1 MGKVLGAAIGA
12 ALGLLIAWSP
22 VLAVV
27 LGAIGALGGHFAIDR
42 APPAP
47 KKVRTDPKSPEPR
60 VTFEDPT
67 PRIRAL
73 SPLFIEVARVDAA
86 PVQAEIR
93 VIREYF
99 EDIPGIDAA
108 ALETVRVEL
117 KAALAAA
124 PQELGFV
131 ATQARSFLK
140 PSERTELVRRL
151 YELGLVDGALQNSEL
166 EALRQVVTAFNLSDE
181 VLREV
186 TRAHFGDGAASY
198 EVLGVTADVDDDAL
212 KSAYRRLAAEHHP
225 DRATDGGVRFRAI
238 KDAYEALKMLRGI
251 R

>member
-22 VLAVV
+22 ALAAV
-27 LGAIGALGGHFAIDR
+27 LGALGALGGHFAIDR
-42 APPAP
+42 APASSRKVHAGPKAPAP
-47 KKVRTDPKSPEPR
+47 LVPS
-60 VTFEDPT
+60 VDPT

-99 EDIPGIDAA
+99 EETPGVDAA
-108 ALETVRVEL
+108 ALETVRLEL

-140 PSERTELVRRL
+140 PNERAELVRRL
-151 YELGLVDGALQNSEL
+151 YALGLVDGALQNSEL
-166 EALRQVVTAFNLSDE
+166 EALRQVVAAFNLSDE

-186 TRAHFGDGAASY
+186 TREHFGDGAASY
-198 EVLGVTADVDDDAL
+198 EVLGVGPDVDDDGL

-238 KDAYEALKMLRGI
+238 KDAYEALKKLRGI